1 MGGQLQF
8 IQLEVMVVA
17 LGLLVLLADLFL
29 SESVRRSLGYIAAGA
44 LGLVFLLSFR
54 GGYTGLADGEVFGGI
69 YRLDGLALFFKRFF
83 LLTAIFVLVFSVDFA
98 LRLRSGVSEYLAF
111 ILFALSGMMFVSSA
125 NDFSLLFVSIEL
137 ITVTFYILVSF
148 QRHRMQS
155 LEAGVKYLILGA
167 VSSAFLVYGIALV
180 FGEAGSLKFN
190 EIRAAHAELLGS
202 NVFLFGMLFVF
213 AGLAFKISAFPF
225 QVWVPDVYQG
235 APTPTTTFLAVGSKA
250 AGFVLLIR
258 LFGSVVPELTAQWTG
273 LLIAVAA
280 LTILYGNLCALP
292 QRNLKR
298 LLAYSGIANAGYL
311 LMGIVAQSGE
321 GTAAILYYLAGY
333 LFTLVAAFIIIHL
346 VTRDGEGEDI
356 ACLSGLYKRSP
367 CLAFALAL
375 CAVSLAGI
383 PPLAGFFGKFLLVK
397 SVAAE
402 AFGNTGY
409 FVLLAVAVF
418 GVVVSIYYYFC
429 IIRAMYWSRETPDES
444 PVAVAWPTR
453 VALGLCVAAILYL
466 GLLPNKPMN
475 WANTAA
481 KIEKRSSPDAADS
494 RR

>member
-1 MGGQLQF
+1 MGDQLQF

-29 SESVRRSLGYIAAGA
+29 SESARRSLGWVAAGA

-54 GGYTGLADGEVFGGI
+54 ESFVGLADGKAFGGI

-83 LLTAIFVLVFSVDFA
+83 LVTAIFVLIFAMDFA
-98 LRLRSGVSEYLAF
+98 SRLKGGMSEYLAF
-111 ILFALSGMMFVSSA
+111 ILFALSGMMFASSA
-125 NDFSLLFVSIEL
+125 NDFSLLFVAIEL

-148 QRHRMQS
+148 QRHRMHS

-180 FGEAGSLKFN
+180 FGEAGSLKFDV
-190 EIRAAHAELLGS
+190 IRAAHDGLLGS

-225 QVWVPDVYQG
+225 QVWAPDVYQG

-273 LLIAVAA
+273 MLMVVAA

-311 LMGIVAQSGE
+311 LMGIVAQSESGD

-333 LFTLVAAFIIIHL
+333 LFTLVAAFMIINL
-346 VTRDGEGEDI
+346 LARDGEGEDI
-356 ACLSGLYKRSP
+356 SCLAGLGKRSP
-367 CLAFALAL
+367 FLAL
-375 CAVSLAGI
+375 TLTLAVVSLAGI

-397 SVAAE
+397 SVTAK
-402 AFGNTGY
+402 AFGDAGY
-409 FVLLAVAVF
+409 FALLAVAVF
-418 GVVVSIYYYFC
+418 GVVVSIYYYFR
-429 IIRAMYWSRETPDES
+429 IIRTIYWSKDTPDNS
-444 PVAVAWPTR
+444 PVAIAWPTR
-453 VALGLCVAAILYL
+453 MVLGLCVAAILYL
-466 GLLPNKPMN
+466 GLLPDKPIN
-475 WANTAA
+475 WANAAA
-481 KIEKRSSPDAADS
+481 KIETVAK
-494 RR
+494 

>member
-1 MGGQLQF
+1 MGDQLQF

-17 LGLLVLLADLFL
+17 LGLLVLLADLFV
-29 SESVRRSLGYIAAGA
+29 SESARRSLGWVAAGA

-54 GGYTGLADGEVFGGI
+54 ESFVGLADGKAFGGI

-83 LLTAIFVLVFSVDFA
+83 LVTAIFVLIFAMDFA
-98 LRLRSGVSEYLAF
+98 SRLKGGMSEYLAF
-111 ILFALSGMMFVSSA
+111 ILFALSGMMFASSA
-125 NDFSLLFVSIEL
+125 NDFSLLFVAIEL

-148 QRHRMQS
+148 QRHRMHS

-180 FGEAGSLKFN
+180 FGEAGSLKFDV
-190 EIRAAHAELLGS
+190 IRAAHDGLLGS

-225 QVWVPDVYQG
+225 QVWAPDVYQG

-273 LLIAVAA
+273 MLMVVAA

-311 LMGIVAQSGE
+311 LMGIVAQSESGD

-333 LFTLVAAFIIIHL
+333 LFTLVAAFMIINL
-346 VTRDGEGEDI
+346 LARDGEGEDI
-356 ACLSGLYKRSP
+356 SCLAGLGKRSP
-367 CLAFALAL
+367 FLAL
-375 CAVSLAGI
+375 TLTLAVVSLAGI

-397 SVAAE
+397 SVTAK
-402 AFGNTGY
+402 AFGDAGY
-409 FVLLAVAVF
+409 FALLAVAVF
-418 GVVVSIYYYFC
+418 GVVVSIYYYFR
-429 IIRAMYWSRETPDES
+429 IIRTIYWSKDTPDNS
-444 PVAVAWPTR
+444 PVAIAWPTR
-453 VALGLCVAAILYL
+453 MVLGLCVAAILYL
-466 GLLPNKPMN
+466 GLLPDKPIN
-475 WANTAA
+475 WANAAA
-481 KIEKRSSPDAADS
+481 KIETVAK
-494 RR
+494 

>member
-1 MGGQLQF
+1 MGDQLQF

-29 SESVRRSLGYIAAGA
+29 SESARRSLGYIAAGA

-54 GGYTGLADGEVFGGI
+54 ESFVGLADGKAFGGI

-83 LLTAIFVLVFSVDFA
+83 LVTAIFVLIFAMDFA
-98 LRLRSGVSEYLAF
+98 SRLKGGMSEYLAF
-111 ILFALSGMMFVSSA
+111 ILFALSGMMFASSA
-125 NDFSLLFVSIEL
+125 NDFSLLFVAIEL

-148 QRHRMQS
+148 QRHRMHS

-180 FGEAGSLKFN
+180 FGEAGSLKFDV
-190 EIRAAHAELLGS
+190 IRAAHDGLLGS

-225 QVWVPDVYQG
+225 QVWAPDVYQG

-273 LLIAVAA
+273 MLMVVAA

-311 LMGIVAQSGE
+311 LMGIVAQSESGD

-333 LFTLVAAFIIIHL
+333 LFTLVAAFMIINL
-346 VTRDGEGEDI
+346 LARDGEGEDI
-356 ACLSGLYKRSP
+356 SCLAGLGKRSP
-367 CLAFALAL
+367 FLAL
-375 CAVSLAGI
+375 TLTLAVVSLAGI

-397 SVAAE
+397 SVTAK
-402 AFGNTGY
+402 AFGDAGY
-409 FVLLAVAVF
+409 FALLAVAVF
-418 GVVVSIYYYFC
+418 GVVVSIYYYFR
-429 IIRAMYWSRETPDES
+429 IIRTIYWSKDTPDNS
-444 PVAVAWPTR
+444 PVAIAWPTR
-453 VALGLCVAAILYL
+453 MVLGLCVAAILYL
-466 GLLPNKPMN
+466 GLLPDKPIN
-475 WANTAA
+475 WANAAA
-481 KIEKRSSPDAADS
+481 KIETVAK
-494 RR
+494 

>member
-1 MGGQLQF
+1 MGDQLQF

-29 SESVRRSLGYIAAGA
+29 SESARRSLGWVAAGA

-54 GGYTGLADGEVFGGI
+54 ESFVGLADGKAFGGI

-83 LLTAIFVLVFSVDFA
+83 LVTAIFVLIFAMDFA
-98 LRLRSGVSEYLAF
+98 SRLKGGMSEYLAF
-111 ILFALSGMMFVSSA
+111 ILFALSGMMFASSA
-125 NDFSLLFVSIEL
+125 NDFSLLFVAIEL

-148 QRHRMQS
+148 QRHRMHS

-180 FGEAGSLKFN
+180 FGEAGSLKFDV
-190 EIRAAHAELLGS
+190 IRAAHDGLLGS

-225 QVWVPDVYQG
+225 QVWAPDVYQG

-273 LLIAVAA
+273 MLMVVAA

-311 LMGIVAQSGE
+311 LMGIVAQSESGD

-333 LFTLVAAFIIIHL
+333 LFTLVAAFMIINL
-346 VTRDGEGEDI
+346 LARDGEGEDI
-356 ACLSGLYKRSP
+356 SCLAGLGKRSP
-367 CLAFALAL
+367 FLAL
-375 CAVSLAGI
+375 TLTLAVVSLAGI

-397 SVAAE
+397 SVTAK
-402 AFGNTGY
+402 AFGDAGY
-409 FVLLAVAVF
+409 FALLAVAVF
-418 GVVVSIYYYFC
+418 GVVVSIYYYFR
-429 IIRAMYWSRETPDES
+429 IICTIYWSKDTPDNS
-444 PVAVAWPTR
+444 PVAIAWPTR
-453 VALGLCVAAILYL
+453 MVLGLCVAAILYL
-466 GLLPNKPMN
+466 GLLPDKPIN
-475 WANTAA
+475 WANAAA
-481 KIEKRSSPDAADS
+481 KIETVAK
-494 RR
+494 

>member
-1 MGGQLQF
+1 MGDQLQF

-29 SESVRRSLGYIAAGA
+29 SESARRSLGWVAAGA

-54 GGYTGLADGEVFGGI
+54 ESFVGLADGKAFGGI

-83 LLTAIFVLVFSVDFA
+83 LVTAIFVLIFAMDFA
-98 LRLRSGVSEYLAF
+98 SRLKGGMSEYLAF
-111 ILFALSGMMFVSSA
+111 ILFALSGMMFASSA
-125 NDFSLLFVSIEL
+125 NDFSLLFVAIEL

-148 QRHRMQS
+148 QRHRMHS

-180 FGEAGSLKFN
+180 FGEAGSLKFDV
-190 EIRAAHAELLGS
+190 IRAAHDGLLGS

-225 QVWVPDVYQG
+225 QVWAPDVYQG

-273 LLIAVAA
+273 MLMVVAA

-298 LLAYSGIANAGYL
+298 LLAYSSIANAGYL
-311 LMGIVAQSGE
+311 LMGIVAQSESGD

-333 LFTLVAAFIIIHL
+333 LFTLVAAFMIINL
-346 VTRDGEGEDI
+346 LARDGEGEDI
-356 ACLSGLYKRSP
+356 SCLAGLGKRSP
-367 CLAFALAL
+367 FLAL
-375 CAVSLAGI
+375 TLTLAVVSLAGI

-397 SVAAE
+397 SVTAK
-402 AFGNTGY
+402 AFGDAGY
-409 FVLLAVAVF
+409 FALLAVAVF
-418 GVVVSIYYYFC
+418 GVVVSIYYYFR
-429 IIRAMYWSRETPDES
+429 IIRTIYWSKDTPDNS
-444 PVAVAWPTR
+444 PVAIAWPTR
-453 VALGLCVAAILYL
+453 MVLGLCVAAILYL
-466 GLLPNKPMN
+466 GLLPDKPIN
-475 WANTAA
+475 WANAAA
-481 KIEKRSSPDAADS
+481 KIETVAK
-494 RR
+494 

>member
-1 MGGQLQF
+1 MGDQLQF

-29 SESVRRSLGYIAAGA
+29 SESARRSLGWVAAGA

-54 GGYTGLADGEVFGGI
+54 ESFVGLADGKAFGGI

-83 LLTAIFVLVFSVDFA
+83 LVTAIFVLIFAMDFA
-98 LRLRSGVSEYLAF
+98 SRLKGGMSEYLAF
-111 ILFALSGMMFVSSA
+111 ILFALSGMMFASSA
-125 NDFSLLFVSIEL
+125 NDFSLLFVAIEL

-148 QRHRMQS
+148 QRHRMHS

-180 FGEAGSLKFN
+180 FGEAGSLKFDV
-190 EIRAAHAELLGS
+190 IRAAHDGLLGS

-225 QVWVPDVYQG
+225 QVWAPDVYQG

-273 LLIAVAA
+273 MLMVVAA

-311 LMGIVAQSGE
+311 LMGIVAQSESGE

-333 LFTLVAAFIIIHL
+333 LFTLVAAFMIINL
-346 VTRDGEGEDI
+346 LARDGEGEDI
-356 ACLSGLYKRSP
+356 SCLAGLGKRSP
-367 CLAFALAL
+367 FLAL
-375 CAVSLAGI
+375 TLTLAVVSLAGI

-397 SVAAE
+397 SVTAK
-402 AFGNTGY
+402 AFGDAGY
-409 FVLLAVAVF
+409 FALLAVAVF
-418 GVVVSIYYYFC
+418 GVVVSIYYYFR
-429 IIRAMYWSRETPDES
+429 IIRTIYWSKDTPDNS
-444 PVAVAWPTR
+444 PVAIAWPTR
-453 VALGLCVAAILYL
+453 MVLGLCVAAILYL
-466 GLLPNKPMN
+466 GLLPDKPIN
-475 WANTAA
+475 WANAAA
-481 KIEKRSSPDAADS
+481 KIETVAK
-494 RR
+494 

>member
-1 MGGQLQF
+1 MGDQLQF

-29 SESVRRSLGYIAAGA
+29 SESARRSLGWVAAGA

-54 GGYTGLADGEVFGGI
+54 ESFVGLADGKAFGGI

-83 LLTAIFVLVFSVDFA
+83 LVTAIFVLIFAMDFA
-98 LRLRSGVSEYLAF
+98 SRLKGGMSEYLAF
-111 ILFALSGMMFVSSA
+111 ILFALSGMMFASSA
-125 NDFSLLFVSIEL
+125 NDFSLLFVAIEL

-148 QRHRMQS
+148 QRHRMHS

-180 FGEAGSLKFN
+180 FGEAGSLKFDV
-190 EIRAAHAELLGS
+190 IRAAHDGLLGS

-225 QVWVPDVYQG
+225 QVWAPDVYQG

-273 LLIAVAA
+273 MLMVVAA

-311 LMGIVAQSGE
+311 LMGIVAQSESGE

-333 LFTLVAAFIIIHL
+333 LFTLVAAFMIINL
-346 VTRDGEGEDI
+346 LARDGEEEDI
-356 ACLSGLYKRSP
+356 SCLAGLGKRSP
-367 CLAFALAL
+367 FLAL
-375 CAVSLAGI
+375 TLTLAVVSLAGI

-397 SVAAE
+397 SVTAK
-402 AFGNTGY
+402 AFGDAGY
-409 FVLLAVAVF
+409 FALLAVAVF
-418 GVVVSIYYYFC
+418 GVVVSIYYYFR
-429 IIRAMYWSRETPDES
+429 IIRTIYWSKDTPDNS
-444 PVAVAWPTR
+444 PVAIAWPTR
-453 VALGLCVAAILYL
+453 MVLGLCVAAILYL
-466 GLLPNKPMN
+466 GLLPDKPIN
-475 WANTAA
+475 WANAAA
-481 KIEKRSSPDAADS
+481 KIETVAK
-494 RR
+494 